1 MSANWVRN
9 ATEWPKC
16 MQLSLFQ
23 PECYRPSSTGQ
34 YSQLRYIFHSWRE
47 CRCRT
52 HFSKWNLTK
61 MSRITMYFTAQ
72 RQLSVTWLEISD
84 CWWVHKLELP
94 NFPKQKQKMETETET
109 RKATTGADKPLQVT
123 TVHPR
128 TSSKNRLENECIFRM
143 TKNHIRLWRV
153 LKTLPKTNAQKL
165 EIKIKLIF
173 PVITVNDRYTLTLE
187 GKDSYTNIHMY
198 MWNVYM

>member
-1 MSANWVRN
+1 MRPNGQN
-9 ATEWPKC
+9 ACSWA
-16 MQLSLFQ
+16 
-23 PECYRPSSTGQ
+23 YSSQKTIGPPGQ

-47 CRCRT
+47 CRT

-61 MSRITMYFTAQ
+61 MYFTAQ

-94 NFPKQKQKMETETET
+94 NFPKQKQKMETQE
-109 RKATTGADKPLQVT
+109 ATTGADKPLQVT

-143 TKNHIRLWRV
+143 TKNHFRLWRV

-173 PVITVNDRYTLTLE
+173 PVITVNDRYTHLREKTA
-187 GKDSYTNIHMY
+187 I
-198 MWNVYM
+198 